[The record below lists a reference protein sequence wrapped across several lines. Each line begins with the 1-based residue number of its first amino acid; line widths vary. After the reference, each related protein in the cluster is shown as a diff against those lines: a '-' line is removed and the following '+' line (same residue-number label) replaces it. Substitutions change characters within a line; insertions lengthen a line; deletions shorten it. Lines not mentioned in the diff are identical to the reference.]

1 MENTIDHGNEPASYP
16 SIDVERKL
24 SRVEGLVKYMID
36 NPDKREHCDVV
47 LEQVLEAANEARG
60 HFREFLQITRAE
72 RIRMLELSCAS
83 SK

>member
-1 MENTIDHGNEPASYP
+1 MDHGNEPASYP
-16 SIDVERKL
+16 SIEVERKL

-36 NPDKREHCDVV
+36 NPDERDSCDVI

-60 HFREFLQITRAE
+60 FFREFLNYTREE
-72 RIRMLELSCAS
+72 RMRMIELSCAS